1 MAFKLGNKKSPIA
14 DQGQVTSKLSFKQSD
29 VDNSIPGT
37 PILRKSLDKGI
48 MGEANND
55 GSMFISNKVI
65 PGSDEEKHVMA
76 HEMVHLKDMKLGK
89 LAYNDNYIKWDG
101 QVYER
106 KNGMVNYNGQMLPEG
121 DKSFPWEQMPW
132 E

>member
-14 DQGQVTSKLSFKQSD
+14 DQGQVTSKLSFKQSN

-65 PGSDEEKHVMA
+65 PGSCLLYTSPSPRD
-76 HEMVHLKDMKLGK
+76 
-89 LAYNDNYIKWDG
+89 
-101 QVYER
+101 
-106 KNGMVNYNGQMLPEG
+106 
-121 DKSFPWEQMPW
+121 
-132 E
+132 